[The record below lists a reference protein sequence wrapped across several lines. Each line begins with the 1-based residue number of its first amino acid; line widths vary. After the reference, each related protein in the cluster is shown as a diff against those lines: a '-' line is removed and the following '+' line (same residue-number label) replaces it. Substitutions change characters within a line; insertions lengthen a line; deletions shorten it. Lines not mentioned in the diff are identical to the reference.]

1 MYIYQVGH
9 SDGTQLAT
17 GYTSVSIAFAT
28 FIGILAFQL
37 ANVTGVTQYFKRMCA
52 ANGKI
57 EVQSDSD
64 SLPDRVI
71 NPGEYEPVP
80 QTAQE
85 HTAAEPTGS
94 NDEEPVRQISVYTY
108 SSLN

>member
-1 MYIYQVGH
+1 
-9 SDGTQLAT
+9 
-17 GYTSVSIAFAT
+17 
-28 FIGILAFQL
+28 
-37 ANVTGVTQYFKRMCA
+37 MCA
-52 ANGKI
+52 ANGEI

-71 NPGEYEPVP
+71 NPEEYEPVP
-80 QTAQE
+80 QTAHE

-94 NDEEPVRQISVYTY
+94 NDEEPARQISVYTY